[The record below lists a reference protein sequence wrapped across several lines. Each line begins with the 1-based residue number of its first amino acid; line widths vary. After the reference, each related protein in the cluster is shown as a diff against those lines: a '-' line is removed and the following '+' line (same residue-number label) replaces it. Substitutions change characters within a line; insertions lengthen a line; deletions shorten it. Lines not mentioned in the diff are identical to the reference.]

1 MPPELLELK
10 AAADRAKDRFENESA
25 VELYTRALAL
35 VPKSAAGPQ
44 ATVECDLR
52 LGRAECYERLGD
64 VDAQLKDLETAEALA
79 SKAGDG
85 ARQVQALTSR
95 AEPLAT
101 RGDAEGARRAV
112 QAAEN
117 VAGQSGDRG
126 LLARAYVARTR
137 LAFWVEDFGQLAEL
151 ATTALRLC
159 REAGDRAGEAD
170 SLRDLVAAEAS
181 AGEIDQAQQ
190 HLLESLAIYRSIGDR
205 LGEGQALNMLGI
217 GSTDH
222 ARARAY
228 YEQALD
234 IARTAGHRP
243 RQMMVE
249 NNLSLLYWKLGLYR
263 KARSYAERAVRFVR
277 QMQSP
282 SGLAYFVDTLARPV
296 MDAGAFDQAR
306 SLFEEGVS
314 LAQAVK
320 SRLCE
325 GCNQMGLGLLELA
338 QGQPQQARRH
348 LEAAAGAFTVGS
360 SPGDQIAAL
369 AWLGAACLAA
379 GDWEAA
385 DQHTAQAVRQ
395 LEAIGNMNAEYPLQA
410 VWWWRY
416 QVLLQA
422 PKRSQRSDPRS
433 EAKRGGVGRQ
443 APSQGARVKKEIWA
457 CLNRAYD
464 TMLASVAT
472 LSDEGLLRNYLNK
485 VAINR
490 QILLEWT
497 REATARGIA
506 VPEREA
512 LEGNL
517 QDQLRRMMEISVRMN
532 EQRETQA
539 LLDFSMDELV
549 ELNGAERAFLVLL
562 DPDAQEQPDFRISRG
577 VAADEM
583 EAAQALARAM
593 LGRVSQTRQAV
604 LHDDEPQADAPGQ
617 WRSKLAA
624 PLIARGQMIG
634 MLYADNR
641 AVFGRFRQAD
651 LDLLQLFAN
660 QAATAIDNARLY
672 QGLEQRVAERT
683 VELSS
688 SNTALEQRNAELS
701 IISSVQQGLARE
713 LDLQAIV
720 NVVGDKI
727 RATLDGQN
735 CLIALYD
742 QATNMISFP
751 YWVGD
756 DGHPLHPEALP
767 LGQGLVS
774 IVITSRQ
781 PLVLGSL
788 EDMLARGAVI
798 VHDGIAKMR
807 ESWLGVPM
815 LAGNEVI
822 GAIAVQDW
830 PKNRYSENDVR
841 LVSTLAS
848 SLAVSLQNARLFDET
863 KRLFEAERQRAAEL
877 QIISSVQQGLAS
889 KLDVQAIYELV
900 GDKIRDIFDAQ
911 SVGIATF
918 DWKTGMSCPRYAI
931 EKGKR
936 VFDQPFPLRP
946 GSLADCLARTRQPL
960 LINQNAMERLAEFG
974 GMQITPGTEAPRSL
988 LFVPLIAGDQVL
1000 GVIDLQ
1006 NVDHENAFS
1015 EADVS
1020 LLTTLA
1026 SSLSV
1031 ALENARLFDETKR
1044 LLKETD
1050 QRAAELAIINS
1061 VQQGLAAKLDV
1072 QAIYDLVGD
1081 KIRDLFD
1088 AQAVLIST
1096 YDWNARMVCTRYGI
1110 EKGKRFSQEPYS
1122 IVPGGVAEY
1131 VQRTGQPLVVN
1142 EDLPGRMAEFGGL
1155 DIVPGTEVPRSSVY
1169 VPLIVGGDIRGMI
1182 SLQNIDRENAFSESD
1197 VRLLTTLASSMGV
1210 ALENARLFDET
1221 KRLLK
1226 ETDQRAA
1233 ELEIINSVQQ
1243 GLASKLDVQA
1253 IYDLVGDKI
1262 RDLFEAQVVL
1272 ISTYD
1277 WNSRMVCTR
1286 YGIEKGK
1293 RFVQEPYSIVPG
1305 GRQEYFQRTGQ
1316 PLVIN
1321 ENLPE
1326 RMAEFGGLH
1335 IAPGTEA
1342 PRSSVYVPLIVG
1354 GDVRGM
1360 ISLQNVDRE
1369 NAFSESDVRLLT
1381 TLASSMSVAL
1391 ENARLFDETKR
1402 LLKETG
1408 QRAAEL
1414 AIINSVQQ
1422 GLASK
1427 LDVQAIYDLV
1437 GDKIRDLFDAQAVL
1451 ISTYDWNS
1459 RMVCTRYGI
1468 EKGKRFSQ
1476 EPYSIVPGGVAEYVQ
1491 RTGQPLVVNE
1501 NLPGRMAEFGGLDI
1515 VPGTEVPRSLVYVPL
1530 IVGGDI
1536 RGMISLQNI
1545 DRENAFSESDVRLLT
1560 TLASSMGVALENA
1573 RLFDETKRLL
1583 KETDQR
1589 AAELQIIN
1597 SVQDGLASKLD
1608 VQAIYDLVGD
1618 KIREIFDAQAVL
1630 ISTYDWRSRV
1640 VCPRYMIE
1648 KGERF
1653 YPEPM
1658 PIAPGGTG
1666 EYLQRSR
1673 QPLLINDHLVERMAE
1688 FAGSTVV
1695 PGTEDAKSLV
1705 YVPMIAGSEM
1715 TGVISL
1721 QNIDRENAFSE
1732 SDVRLLTTLA
1742 SSMSVA
1748 LENARLFD
1756 ETKRLLKET
1765 DQRAAELGIIN
1776 SVQQGLAS
1784 KLDVQAIYDLVGD
1797 KIRDLFD
1804 AQVVIM
1810 DIYDWN
1816 TRMMHLRYAIEKGKR
1831 VFAEPRPIL
1840 PGGVAEHEQRT
1851 RQPLVVNENA
1861 DERMEEF
1868 GIPLIPGTEA
1878 PRSLLYVPLIAGGE
1892 VKGSISLQ
1900 NIDHENAFSESD
1912 VRLLTT
1918 LASSMGVALENAR
1931 LFDETKRLL
1940 KETDQ
1945 RAAELGIINSVQQG
1959 LASKLDVQAIYDLVG
1974 DKIRDLFDAQ
1984 AVLIS
1989 TYDLNTGMVYPRY
2002 GIEKGKRVFDEPYPL
2017 RKGGVTDYLR
2027 RTGQP
2032 LVVNENATEHRAQF
2046 GMETVPGTE
2055 ESRSMVFV
2063 PLIVGGDVRGMISL
2077 QNIDRENAFSESD
2090 VRLLTTLASSMSVAL
2105 ENARL
2110 FDETK
2115 RLLKE
2120 TDQRAAELG
2129 IINSVQQG
2137 LAAKLD
2143 VQAIYDL
2150 VGDKIRDLF
2159 DAQAMLI
2166 STYDWNSRMVCT
2178 RYGIE
2183 KGKRFFQEPCSIVPG
2198 GVVEYVQRTG
2208 QPLVVNENLPE
2219 RMAEF
2224 GGLET
2229 VPGTEAP
2236 RSLVCVPLIVGGDIR
2251 GMISLQNVD
2260 RENAFSESDVRLLT
2274 TLASSMSVALENAR
2288 LFDETKRL
2296 LKETD
2301 QRAAEL
2307 EIISSVQQGLAS
2319 KLDVQAIYDLVGNKI
2334 RDIFDAQA
2342 VLIRTYDWNTR
2353 MAYQRY
2359 CIERGKRILEEPR
2372 PIRPG
2377 GVGEYMQRTGQPVV
2391 INENAD
2397 ERTAE
2402 FGLQVMPGT
2411 ETPRSLVFVPLI
2423 VGGELR
2429 GRISLQNIDRENAF
2443 SESDVRLLTTLASSM
2458 SVALENARLF
2468 DETRRLLGETQS
2480 RAAELQK
2487 ISDVGQ
2493 MLVGEL
2499 DLERIYE
2506 AMGDKL
2512 REIFDAQVVAIIA
2525 YDREVDL
2532 TTWRYSMEKGA
2543 RQYPAPSQPSGFS
2556 GHILKTRRPL
2566 MINQDLASRAAEYG
2580 SAVVAG
2586 EAPKSYLGVPL
2597 LMGGEARG
2605 VITLQNIDR
2614 EHAFTDDDLRLLT
2627 TLSLNMSVALENAR
2641 LYAEAERRG
2650 DEMAA
2655 LTEIGREISES
2666 LDQNTVLE
2674 RITARALEVL
2684 QARDVALR
2692 LLQPDGTLHTVMAR
2706 GKHADVLKDDIVYPG
2721 KGITYSVSQTGVA
2734 EVVNE
2739 PLKDPRMVH
2748 VPGTEQDEENE
2759 AIAFAPLVSGEHT
2772 IGVLTAWRDKP
2783 TQGPFTQRDLD
2794 FAVGLARQ
2802 AAIAI
2807 ANARLFEQLQ
2817 VAKVAADGSSHQLAD
2832 IIDFLPDATLVIDRD
2847 SRVIAWN
2854 RAMERMTGV
2863 RAADMLG
2870 KGDYE
2875 YSVPFYGERRPILID
2890 LVRIPQ
2896 ADLENKYTTMHRDGA
2911 TLYGEAFAPLLQGTG
2926 RHLFATTS
2934 ILSDANGEIVGA
2946 IESIRDI
2953 TDRKQA
2959 EVELQQAKAAADS
2972 ANAAKSAFLATM
2984 SHEIRT
2990 PMNAIIGMSGLL
3002 MDTQLAAEQRDF
3014 AETIRNSGDALLTII
3029 NDILDFSKVEA
3040 GKMELENQP
3049 FDLRACVE
3057 SALDLV
3063 APRAAEKGLDLAC
3076 VMEDDLPTAIVG
3088 DLTRLRQVLI
3098 NLLTNA
3104 VKFTEHGEVVVTVS
3118 HAPVTA
3124 EAPTLGA
3131 PAAPAAPQLLFAV
3144 RDTGIGIPADRRDRL
3159 FQSFSQVDPTTARRY
3174 GGTGLGLAISKRLCE
3189 MMGGSIWADSVPG
3202 QGSTFSFTIAAA
3214 PAPDFV
3220 SRARHVGAQPQ
3231 LSGRRLLVVDDNE
3244 TNRLIIIRQVRA
3256 WGMIARETGSPL
3268 EALEWIR
3275 RGDPFDV
3282 AILDVSMPEMDG
3294 VELAAAI
3301 REKRTPESL
3310 ALILCS
3316 SLGRREAK
3324 TEQLHI
3330 AAFLNKPLKQS
3341 QLFDAL
3347 AAIFVGAAAPAAR
3360 EPTTPTMD
3368 PGMAQRLPLRILLA
3382 EDNAVN
3388 QKLALRLLSQMGYRA
3403 DVAGNGLEA
3412 IQALERQA
3420 YDVILMDVQMPEMDG
3435 LEASRQICGR
3445 WSAGQRPR
3453 IIAMTANAMQGDREM
3468 CLAAGMDDYL
3478 SKPIRVSE
3486 LVAALTKSAPIKP
3499 AGGETVSDSAVIDPD
3514 AFDELVASTGGEAA
3528 FIGEL
3533 IDTYLTDAPAL
3544 FAQMRSALAAADAET
3559 FRRAAHSLKSNSA
3572 SLGALTLSA
3581 LAKDLEMMGKAAN
3594 LKGAAAKIAAADVE
3608 YVRVQAALEFKRA
3621 AL

>member
-490 QILLEWT
+490 QILLDWT

-1402 LLKETG
+1402 LLKET
-1408 QRAAEL
+1408 
-1414 AIINSVQQ
+1414 
-1422 GLASK
+1422 
-1427 LDVQAIYDLV
+1427 
-1437 GDKIRDLFDAQAVL
+1437 
-1451 ISTYDWNS
+1451 
-1459 RMVCTRYGI
+1459 
-1468 EKGKRFSQ
+1468 
-1476 EPYSIVPGGVAEYVQ
+1476 
-1491 RTGQPLVVNE
+1491 
-1501 NLPGRMAEFGGLDI
+1501 
-1515 VPGTEVPRSLVYVPL
+1515 
-1530 IVGGDI
+1530 
-1536 RGMISLQNI
+1536 
-1545 DRENAFSESDVRLLT
+1545 
-1560 TLASSMGVALENA
+1560 
-1573 RLFDETKRLL
+1573 
-1583 KETDQR
+1583 
-1589 AAELQIIN
+1589 
-1597 SVQDGLASKLD
+1597 
-1608 VQAIYDLVGD
+1608 
-1618 KIREIFDAQAVL
+1618 
-1630 ISTYDWRSRV
+1630 
-1640 VCPRYMIE
+1640 
-1648 KGERF
+1648 
-1653 YPEPM
+1653 
-1658 PIAPGGTG
+1658 
-1666 EYLQRSR
+1666 
-1673 QPLLINDHLVERMAE
+1673 
-1688 FAGSTVV
+1688 
-1695 PGTEDAKSLV
+1695 
-1705 YVPMIAGSEM
+1705 
-1715 TGVISL
+1715 
-1721 QNIDRENAFSE
+1721 
-1732 SDVRLLTTLA
+1732 
-1742 SSMSVA
+1742 
-1748 LENARLFD
+1748 
-1756 ETKRLLKET
+1756 

-2159 DAQAMLI
+2159 DAQAVLI

-3544 FAQMRSALAAADAET
+3544 FAQMRSALAAADADT